1 MKKISKLLQYGI
13 LVLIVAG
20 CRENIVGE
28 EEKIQNNIRCSL
40 QSIQEIDLLAPFDRP
55 KAEFSGL
62 TWYGDWL
69 VFLPQYPGKYA
80 EEGSDGSLF
89 YLERDEVIS
98 YLEEVDSNP
107 LVPKVI
113 TLNADGL
120 SSKFVG
126 YEGFEAIAFLGE
138 KVFLTVES
146 KQKTGMMGYIVTG
159 EINTDNDPVISLDLD
174 SAVEILPQAT
184 LSNMTDEALLVYED
198 HIYTFYE
205 ANGQSVN
212 EDPVSHTFTLSL
224 ETFAAVDLI
233 NIPFRLTD
241 VTHVDEDGKFWAM
254 NYYYPGDRKL
264 EGDFGNDP
272 FSNLPANEQV
282 PDIVERIISLKFG
295 SDGSI
300 EAWIDEPICLELQE
314 DGEARNWEG
323 ILILDGFG
331 FIMVTDQYPETIVGF
346 VEYP

>member
-1 MKKISKLLQYGI
+1 MMKLQKLFLYGI
-13 LVLIVAG
+13 LILILAG
-20 CRENIVGE
+20 CQRNTFE
-28 EEKIQNNIRCSL
+28 EEGKIENNRRCSP
-40 QSIQEIDLLAPFDRP
+40 QSVRELELPAPFDRP
-55 KAEFSGL
+55 RMEISGL
-62 TWYGDWL
+62 AWYGDWL

-80 EEGSDGSLF
+80 ENGSDGSIF
-89 YLERDEVIS
+89 YLERDEVIE
-98 YLEEVDSNP
+98 YLAEEDSIP
-107 LVPKVI
+107 LIPKII
-113 TLNADGL
+113 TLDADDL

-126 YEGFEAIAFLGE
+126 YEGFEAFAFLGE
-138 KVFLTVES
+138 KVFLTIES

-159 EINTDNDPVISLDLD
+159 EIKTDNDPVISLDLD
-174 SAVEILPQAT
+174 YAVEIPPQAN
-184 LSNMTDEALLVYED
+184 LSNMTDEALLIYED
-198 HIYTFYE
+198 LIYTFYE

-212 EDPVSHTFTLSL
+212 VSPVSHTFTLSL
-224 ETFAAVDLI
+224 ETFDAVDLI

-254 NYYYPGDRKL
+254 NYFYPGDRKL

-272 FSNLPANEQV
+272 FSNLPTDEQV

-300 EAWIDEPICLELQE
+300 GAWIDEPICLELQE

-323 ILILDGFG
+323 IVILDGFG
-331 FIMVTDQYPETIVGF
+331 FLMVTDQYPETIVGF